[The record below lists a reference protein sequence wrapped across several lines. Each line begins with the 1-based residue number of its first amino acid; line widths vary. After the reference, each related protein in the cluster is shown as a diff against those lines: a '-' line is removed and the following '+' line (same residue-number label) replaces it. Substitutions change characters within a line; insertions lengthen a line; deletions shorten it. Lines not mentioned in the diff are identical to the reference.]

1 MENPPLQ
8 PQGATPTP
16 PASPSAAKPYASAA
30 KPYPGSDAA
39 QSSGNGRGWILALAI
54 LQIIGGIILFA
65 MSRDTMEPLA
75 AIIMLVIVLGLAVI
89 YFGLW
94 FWAKK
99 SPFPALL
106 TTLIVF
112 LTFHLL
118 DAVFDPASLFR
129 GIIVKIVLVAGLAT
143 AVKKAYVKKREAEL
157 DATQSP

>member
-75 AIIMLVIVLGLAVI
+75 AIIMLVIVLGLALESA
-89 YFGLW
+89 F
-94 FWAKK
+94 
-99 SPFPALL
+99 LL
-106 TTLIVF
+106 RLPPSRRSRFAIQV
-112 LTFHLL
+112 LGEL
-118 DAVFDPASLFR
+118 AASLPSEHR
-129 GIIVKIVLVAGLAT
+129 I
-143 AVKKAYVKKREAEL
+143 
-157 DATQSP
+157 S